1 MSARIQAADANDEDA
16 RERRRGRPRS
26 ERAHRA
32 ILEAALSLLV
42 EEGYDAMSIES
53 IAVRA
58 GVGKATIYRRWGSKE
73 DLVADA
79 LGSQRREVRVPDS
92 GDAKEDVISLL
103 TEDLEVVASP
113 FGERALA
120 QIIGAAAKHP
130 RFKETYWRSAI
141 LPRRE
146 ALQRVLKRAKERK
159 EVREDADL
167 ELAID
172 LMVGPLLYRMLV
184 KLDPEPSE
192 DSLRQAVEA
201 VWQAITTFGRG
212 G

>member
-1 MSARIQAADANDEDA
+1 MSARIRAANADDEDA
-16 RERRRGRPRS
+16 PESRRGRPRS

-32 ILEAALSLLV
+32 ILEAALSLLI

-53 IAVRA
+53 ITERA

-92 GDAKEDVISLL
+92 GDTKEDVISLL
-103 TEDLEVVASP
+103 LEDLEVVASP

-130 RFKETYWRSAI
+130 RFKESYWRSAI
-141 LPRRE
+141 APRRE
-146 ALQRVLKRAKERK
+146 ALRCVLERAKERK
-159 EVREDADL
+159 EVREEADL

-172 LMVGPLLYRMLV
+172 MMVGPLLYRMLV
-184 KLDPEPSE
+184 KPAPEHPE
-192 DSLRQAVEA
+192 ASLRQAVEA
-201 VWQAITTFGRG
+201 VWRNITSS
-212 G
+212 